1 MGKNTMIKKAV
12 KDLSEEHER
21 FEALLPI
28 IRGNVGFV
36 FTNDSDLKAVR
47 DIITSNRV
55 RAPAKAGAGNL
66 PSLLI
71 DLFSLCSRP
80 R

>member
-1 MGKNTMIKKAV
+1 MLMGKNTMIKKAV

-36 FTNDSDLKAVR
+36 FTNDSDLKGVR
-47 DIITSNRV
+47 DLIISNRV
-55 RAPAKAGAGNL
+55 RAPAKSGAGKFIN
-66 PSLLI
+66 
-71 DLFSLCSRP
+71 
-80 R
+80 